1 MQVRAFFAVDLKD
14 KDIEKKITDIQ
25 SALTLP
31 DTRIAFVVPE
41 NLHFTM
47 KFLGDLEEN
56 IIPEIQTA
64 AEKIKFNSFELDLN
78 GLGCLPN
85 FSYINAI
92 YVGVTKGFTELSAVA
107 SKIEELSGQFNFRK
121 EKRPFRAHLTIGRV
135 KRIRDK
141 NPLINKLKENEKTE
155 FGKIIVNSFKL
166 KKSVRTPQ
174 GPIYTDL
181 FEVKSTD

>member
-14 KDIEKKITDIQ
+14 EEIKKKITEIQ
-25 SALTLP
+25 SELSLP
-31 DTRIAFVVPE
+31 ETRIAFVVPE

-47 KFLGDLEEN
+47 KFLGGVEEKM
-56 IIPEIQTA
+56 IPEIQTA
-64 AEKIKFNSFELDLN
+64 AEKIKFNSFDLELN

-92 YVGVTKGFTELSAVA
+92 YVGVTNGFAELAAVA
-107 SKIEELSGQFNFRK
+107 SKIEGLSGQFNFKK

-155 FGKIIVNSFKL
+155 FGKIVVNSFKL
-166 KKSVRTPQ
+166 KKSDRTPQ

-181 FEVKSTD
+181 FEVKSVD

>member
-1 MQVRAFFAVDLKD
+1 LQIRAFFAVDLEDEIIK
-14 KDIEKKITDIQ
+14 KKIVDIQ
-25 SALTLP
+25 NQLEFP

-47 KFLGDLEEN
+47 KFLGDIEEQ
-56 IIPEIQTA
+56 IIPELQTA
-64 AEKIKFNSFELDLN
+64 SEKIDFSSFEVELN
-78 GLGCLPN
+78 GLGCLPS

-92 YVGVTKGFTELSAVA
+92 YVGVIKGLPELSAVA
-107 SKIEELSGQFNFRK
+107 SKIEALSGKFNFRK

-141 NPLINKLKENEKTE
+141 NPLIKKLKENEKTE
-155 FGKIIVNSFKL
+155 FGKIRVNNFKL

-174 GPIYTDL
+174 GPIYTNL
-181 FEVKSTD
+181 FEVKSSD

>member
-1 MQVRAFFAVDLKD
+1 MQVRAFFAVDLEDEVIK
-14 KDIEKKITDIQ
+14 KKIVDIQ
-25 SALTLP
+25 SQLTLP

-47 KFLGDLEEN
+47 KFIGDLEEN
-56 IIPEIQTA
+56 IVPEVQTA
-64 AEKIKFNSFELDLN
+64 AEKIKFNSFEMDLN

-92 YVGVTKGFTELSAVA
+92 YVGVTKGFPELSAVA
-107 SKIEELSGQFNFRK
+107 KKIEALSEQFNFRK

-141 NPLINKLKENEKTE
+141 EPLIDKIKENEKTE

-166 KKSVRTPQ
+166 KKSVRTPD
-174 GPIYTDL
+174 GPVYTNL

>member
-1 MQVRAFFAVDLKD
+1 MQIRAFFAVDLEDEEIK
-14 KDIEKKITDIQ
+14 KKITDIQ
-25 SALTLP
+25 SELSLP

-47 KFLGDLEEN
+47 KFLGDVEEKT
-56 IIPEIQTA
+56 IPDIQIA
-64 AEKIKFNSFELDLN
+64 AEKIKFNSFEVELN

-92 YVGVTKGFTELSAVA
+92 YVGVTSGFADLKAVA
-107 SKIEELSGQFNFRK
+107 SNIESLSGQFDFKK

-141 NPLINKLKENEKTE
+141 NPLIDKLKENEKTE

-166 KKSVRTPQ
+166 KKSDRTPQ

-181 FEVKSTD
+181 FEVKSVD

>member
-1 MQVRAFFAVDLKD
+1 MQIRAFFAVDLKD
-14 KDIEKKITDIQ
+14 EKIKKKIEDIQ
-25 SALTLP
+25 SQLEFP
-31 DTRIAFVVPE
+31 DTRITFVVPE

-47 KFLGDLEEN
+47 KFLGDIDER
-56 IIPEIQTA
+56 IIPELQAA
-64 AEKIKFNSFELDLN
+64 AEKITFSSFEIELS

-85 FSYINAI
+85 FSYINAL
-92 YVGVTKGFTELSAVA
+92 YVGVTKGFPELSDVA
-107 SKIEELSGQFNFRK
+107 NKIEALSGKFNFKK

-141 NPLINKLKENEKTE
+141 NPLISKLKENEKTE

-174 GPIYTDL
+174 GPIYTNL

>member
-14 KDIEKKITDIQ
+14 EEIKKKVTEIQ
-25 SALTLP
+25 AELTLP

-47 KFLGDLEEN
+47 KFLGNVEEK

-64 AEKIKFNSFELDLN
+64 AEKIKFSSFNLELI

-92 YVGVTKGFTELSAVA
+92 YVGVTNGFAELAAVA
-107 SKIEELSGQFNFRK
+107 SKIEGLSGQFNFKK

-141 NPLINKLKENEKTE
+141 NPLISKLKENEKTE
-155 FGKIIVNSFKL
+155 FGNIVINSFKL
-166 KKSVRTPQ
+166 KKSDRTPQ

-181 FEVKSTD
+181 FEVNSVD